1 MSGPTISRSEAA
13 ERGELERLEMPVL
26 LLLGTRDPLVGDG
39 SRAAERA
46 AAMPDLRVE
55 TLESSHL
62 VAVERAS
69 EVNEL
74 LVGFLD
80 DRDDAAGAT

>member
-13 ERGELERLEMPVL
+13 
-26 LLLGTRDPLVGDG
+26 
-39 SRAAERA
+39 
-46 AAMPDLRVE
+46 
-55 TLESSHL
+55 
-62 VAVERAS
+62 ERAS